1 MVEIKAII
9 RLDRLEG
16 VLHAFREVPGASGIT
31 VSKVEGFGRE
41 SPPRADGAGF
51 GHVQM
56 AKIETVVLRALAP
69 AIVAAITN
77 AANTGRPGDGK
88 IFVIPVE
95 EVLDIRGPLPTQV
108 KP

>member
-9 RLDRLEG
+9 RLDCLEE
-16 VLHAFREVPGASGIT
+16 VLHAVREVPGAAGIT
-31 VSKVEGFGRE
+31 VSKVDGFGRE
-41 SPPRADGAGF
+41 SPPRADGGGF
-51 GHVQM
+51 GQVQM
-56 AKIETVVLRALAP
+56 AKIETVVLRASAP
-69 AIVAAITN
+69 AIIAAITN